1 MNNNISNCC
10 ITNIDFIYLH
20 SAALF
25 FTFYQTVLPQPL
37 SGSNVG
43 GQQFGHQ
50 LSSQIPRSKYRPIN
64 LRDLFVA
71 PPFDELD
78 AVAMDGTGEPRR
90 LTNTQLKTLRERG
103 LVFIYLG
110 MLLSLLSRNQS
121 SYCIPYHDTLIYYVF
136 SSTSQNF

>member
-1 MNNNISNCC
+1 MS
-10 ITNIDFIYLH
+10 
-20 SAALF
+20 
-25 FTFYQTVLPQPL
+25 
-37 SGSNVG
+37 
-43 GQQFGHQ
+43 GQQFGQQ

-103 LVFIYLG
+103 LVFHFLS
-110 MLLSLLSRNQS
+110 MHLLLLLRKEIKLI
-121 SYCIPYHDTLIYYVF
+121 CIPYHNT
-136 SSTSQNF
+136 